1 MKTIVSKL
9 NRFVA
14 KSPPSNDNQPFDSA
28 NKLVRPTTVG
38 EFNRDLHQ
46 IIAAHGLSNSA
57 VNDLLGL
64 LRDHTS
70 TLDLPLSAV
79 DKIPFSE
86 KVISSNIIK
95 SFVPID
101 PNDFSSDAC
110 RHECMVFRGVQKDP
124 KDKFRTA
131 TKDCSVLL
139 NCMHCDSPRYSRCS
153 HKDCRKAK
161 VEYKNCSPF
170 DGKGHSDAYRVS
182 MKRVYYRSIIG
193 KLIQLYCL
201 SQVEGYEDIL
211 SYDDF
216 RIKVDGKIIDI
227 LDGTE
232 FIRHKRK
239 MDENYTKVKA
249 KFSKANSGQFLHQC
263 SILLTLSYDG
273 VVNFKRKLDSMWP
286 LLTSVVNCNPSHRAK
301 MGTGMFLTMLHNAG
315 VGSGIEK
322 HMMEEM
328 LVQELKKL
336 ERGLIFTI
344 PSVNGV
350 ETKHVYLQARL
361 LYTHLDTKALE
372 KMGLLKL
379 CNSLYGCTL
388 CNLQTGSYRHTL
400 HKCVYKNTRL
410 PLHENHILRSAG
422 QRTFL
427 GESAWLIKEKVA
439 GLSAAEKELY
449 YFMGDKLY
457 SRVIKAECEAAVQII
472 NSLDCRSATKLPA
485 NWDIET
491 ATRFSNKK
499 PAVTEQVWHHTDP
512 RFAPVNFI
520 NRVKYAFA
528 DHRKPV
534 QYASYSNEDYFTNG
548 LIARQKREAD
558 EEQYRP
564 FDANGVKK
572 KKYKTKRPKK
582 AKDCSY
588 NGCHD
593 ISPIVEHC
601 ESFGFPNFSFDPMHW
616 LLNASN
622 YFLKAYKGERGL
634 SAGSRILEV
643 SQNTHTVLK
652 FKKLHPRWTI
662 KNSDQERADAVI
674 NGLLL
679 PPQYKNDFSMK
690 NPFRLRGYLKA
701 REHMIFLMVFASFAL
716 SFTTI
721 GVEYIVFAAMFAADL
736 CMLFN
741 PCLVIADLK
750 RIIIPCVYETRAVQ
764 EGLFPESEQV
774 FIFHEV
780 VDIVNHIKLFG
791 HLRGLMCFASERAN
805 GLISQSLSKGGV
817 NYMHTLY
824 NRYMIRENGFLG
836 CFLDRPVTDYDNRGI
851 YSDYSLKLYGEM
863 TSVRLDDI
871 RCNRLF
877 KTVFVFLQ
885 TQVLDNLFHRSQ
897 FFRLY
902 SAYEHMREN
911 KGSLTSGFY
920 TWFVKFLELY
930 DSSSQHTEGSLSRF
944 CVHFNFLTDCSP
956 SEVVN
961 ASVGHVFESDLLFL
975 RKRILLASKPVE
987 AYEQIVVK
995 GVRID
1000 GRGVEYGRAGE
1011 HNDLPTQ
1018 WSVKRFYKSWF
1029 RCKHHN
1035 IVICYNNN
1043 NQQTRVETSRSVTH
1057 EIRFGQ
1063 LDFAFRLNFPEDEFL
1078 HGLAIGHCVQRKPV
1092 YSEKRWQHFVKPA
1105 VGIVKADSFVCLN
1118 YIDSTAIAVCALNKD
1133 SKVMFTSHDT
1143 TSFTPTATQQNEHC
1157 YAKGVEEQKLAQ
1169 LFLIPIHPERLNI
1182 EYGDVFTDKDG
1193 TRVWE
1198 NSLRLREEPGKNC
1211 QGYV

>member
-1 MKTIVSKL
+1 M

-14 KSPPSNDNQPFDSA
+14 KDLPSNSNKQFDSA
-28 NKLVRPTTVG
+28 STASRPTTVG
-38 EFNRDLHQ
+38 EFNRDLHH
-46 IIAAHGLSNSA
+46 IVAAHGLSNST

-70 TLDLPLSAV
+70 TLDLPLSIA

-86 KVISSNIIK
+86 KVITTNTIK

-131 TKDCSVLL
+131 VKDCSVLL
-139 NCMHCDSPRYSRCS
+139 NCMHCDSPRYSRCA
-153 HKDCRKAK
+153 HNDCRAAK

-170 DGKGHSDAYRVS
+170 DGKGHAEAHRTS
-182 MKRVYYRSIIG
+182 MKRVHYRSIIG

-239 MDENYTKVKA
+239 MNENYNKVKG
-249 KFSKANSGQFLHQC
+249 KFASANRGQFLHQC

-286 LLTSVVNCNPSHRAK
+286 LLTSVVNCNPSQRAK

-344 PSVNGV
+344 PALNGV
-350 ETKHVYLQARL
+350 EEKHVYLQARL

-410 PLHENHILRSAG
+410 PLHENHVLRSAG
-422 QRTFL
+422 QRTFV
-427 GESAWLIKEKVA
+427 GEPAWVIKEKVA

-457 SRVIKAECEAAVQII
+457 GRIIKAECEAAVLVI
-472 NSLDCRSATKLPA
+472 NHIDSRSAKQLPDDW
-485 NWDIET
+485 NVET
-491 ATRFSNKK
+491 ATQFSDKK
-499 PAVTEQVWHHTDP
+499 PSLENQVWHHTDS
-512 RFAPVNFI
+512 RFAPDKFI
-520 NRVKYAFA
+520 DRVKYAFA
-528 DHRKPV
+528 DHRAPV
-534 QYASYSNEDYFTNG
+534 KHVSYSDEDYFTNG
-548 LIARQKREAD
+548 LIARGKREAD
-558 EEQYRP
+558 EEQYKQ
-564 FDANGVKK
+564 FDANGVQKA
-572 KKYKTKRPKK
+572 KYKLTHPKK

-588 NGCHD
+588 NGVHE
-593 ISPIVEHC
+593 ISPIVENL
-601 ESFGFPNFSFDPMHW
+601 EAFGFPNFSFDPMHYM
-616 LLNASN
+616 LNASN

-652 FKKLHPRWTI
+652 YKKLHPRWTI
-662 KNSDQERADAVI
+662 NNSDQERTDAVI

-679 PPQYKNDFSMK
+679 PPQYKNDFSFK

-716 SFTTI
+716 SFTSI
-721 GVEYIVFAAMFAADL
+721 GIEYIVFAAMFAADL

-741 PCLVIADLK
+741 PCLVVADLK
-750 RIIIPCVYETRAVQ
+750 RIIIPCIYETRAVQ

-780 VDIVNHIKLFG
+780 IDIVHHIKKFG

-805 GLISQSLSKGGV
+805 GLISQSLTKSGV
-817 NYMHTLY
+817 NYMSTLY
-824 NRYMIRENGFLG
+824 NRYMIRENGYLSS
-836 CFLDRPVTDYDNRGI
+836 FLDRPVTDYDNRGI

-863 TSVRLDDI
+863 SLVRLDDI

-877 KTVFVFLQ
+877 KTVFGFLQ
-885 TQVLDNLFHRSQ
+885 TQVLDNLFEQSQ
-897 FFRLY
+897 FFRMF

-930 DSSSQHTEGSLSRF
+930 DSKPQHTVLSLNRF
-944 CVHFNFLTDCSP
+944 CTHFNFINDCSKSQV
-956 SEVVN
+956 SE
-961 ASVGHVFESDLLFL
+961 AGIGHVFESDLLFL
-975 RKRILLASKPVE
+975 RERILLDTKAVE
-987 AYEQIVVK
+987 AYEKVVVK

-1000 GRGVEYGRAGE
+1000 GRGVEYGRAGD
-1011 HNDLPTQ
+1011 HNDLPSQ
-1018 WSVKRFYKSWF
+1018 WSIKRFYKSWF
-1029 RCKHHN
+1029 RCKHHKV
-1035 IVICYNNN
+1035 VICYDNN
-1043 NQQTRVETSRSVTH
+1043 NQQTKIETSRSVDH
-1057 EIRFGQ
+1057 DIRFGQ
-1063 LDFAFRLNFPEDEFL
+1063 LDFAFRLNFPGDEFL
-1078 HGLAIGHCVQRKPV
+1078 HGLAVGHCVQRKPT
-1092 YSEKRWQHFVKPA
+1092 YSDKRWQHFVHPTKG
-1105 VGIVKADSFVCLN
+1105 VYKADSFVCLN
-1118 YIDSTAIAVCALNKD
+1118 YVDSTAIAVCALNAT

-1143 TSFTPTATQQNEHC
+1143 TSFTPVATQQNERY
-1157 YAKGVEEQKLAQ
+1157 YAKGIEEEILAQ

-1182 EYGDVFTDKDG
+1182 EYGDVFADKDG

-1198 NSLRLREEPGKNC
+1198 DSLRLREEPGKHF
-1211 QGYV
+1211 QR